1 MEKLIRIKDYLD
13 KEAEYDIGHKNRYAE
28 IVTFRTL
35 YYKIATETTNQ
46 TLTVIGKLVNR
57 DHAAVIYAR
66 NNLFDELMTFDRFR
80 DIYFEYRKNI
90 LGLHISEE
98 YKNETQ
104 YKELKEKYNMSL
116 DIIQEFKRKERESDG
131 LTQAEKDYRKLE
143 PNQQEIYNQ
152 RVKPILKSFT
162 WQKAKDN
169 YEVINCS
176 Q

>member
-46 TLTVIGKLVNR
+46 TLTVIGKIVNR
-57 DHAAVIYAR
+57 DHASVIYAR
-66 NNLFDELMTFDRFR
+66 KNLFDELMTFDRFR

-104 YKELKEKYNMSL
+104 YKELKEKSIKFGKSL
-116 DIIQEFKRKERESDG
+116 
-131 LTQAEKDYRKLE
+131 A
-143 PNQQEIYNQ
+143 
-152 RVKPILKSFT
+152 
-162 WQKAKDN
+162 
-169 YEVINCS
+169 CS
-176 Q
+176 

>member
-46 TLTVIGKLVNR
+46 TLTVIGKIVNR
-57 DHAAVIYAR
+57 DHASVIYAR
-66 NNLFDELMTFDRFR
+66 KNLFDELMTIDRFR

-90 LGLHISEE
+90 LGLQVTEE

-104 YKELKEKYNMSL
+104 YNELKEKYNMSL
-116 DIIQEFKRKERESDG
+116 DIIQEFKRKEREADG
-131 LTQAEKDYRKLE
+131 LTQVERDYRKLE
-143 PNQQEIYNQ
+143 PTQQEIYNQ
-152 RVKPILKSFT
+152 RVKPILKSFA
-162 WQKAKDN
+162 WKKHN
-169 YEVINCS
+169 SEYETINCS